1 MDIKWIQREKKR
13 KGGDQ
18 LDENGRDHPGEA
30 AEDAGNAGHEVV
42 VNDQDVTVIQA
53 QL

>member
-1 MDIKWIQREKKR
+1 MDSKRKKR

-42 VNDQDVTVIQA
+42 VDDRDVIVIQA